1 MKFMIVTI
9 AAALTFPMCVC
20 AADAAASQAA
30 YTKGCKACHGAQ
42 GEGNP
47 AIAKM
52 FSVTLPDLRS
62 KEVQAKSD
70 GDLKKAIVE
79 GKGKMKPV
87 KTLSASEVD
96 AAIAFVRS
104 LGKT

>member
-1 MKFMIVTI
+1 MKFMIAMIV
-9 AAALTFPMCVC
+9 AALILPVSVY
-20 AADAAASQAA
+20 AADAAANPAA
-30 YTKGCKACHGAQ
+30 YQKGCKACHGAQ

-52 FSVTLPDLRS
+52 LAVTLPDLRS

-70 GDLKKAIVE
+70 ADIKKGVLE

-87 KTLSASEVD
+87 KTLSPAEVD
-96 AAIAFVRS
+96 GAIAFVRT
-104 LGKT
+104 LAKH